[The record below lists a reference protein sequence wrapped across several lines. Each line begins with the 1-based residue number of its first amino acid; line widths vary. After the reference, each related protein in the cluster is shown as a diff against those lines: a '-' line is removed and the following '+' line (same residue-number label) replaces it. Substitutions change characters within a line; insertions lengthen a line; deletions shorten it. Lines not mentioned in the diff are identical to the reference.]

1 MISSWQSGQHGA
13 SLHQGEAGRGV
24 SIYLTDAHP
33 DPQRRGHQ
41 YSYPGGFAGSH
52 GGRPVRQQG
61 PGVAVWKV
69 SGTAG
74 DVTRKRFLVVSDYQ
88 SLTIV
93 FLSLADL
100 GILTKYA
107 INQESLL

>member
-1 MISSWQSGQHGA
+1 MKNMKSIYPSSQFIYPLRSLFSSWQSCQHGA

-41 YSYPGGFAGSH
+41 YSDPGGFAGSH

-69 SGTAG
+69 SVTAD
-74 DVTRKRFLVVSDYQ
+74 DVM
-88 SLTIV
+88 
-93 FLSLADL
+93 
-100 GILTKYA
+100 
-107 INQESLL
+107 